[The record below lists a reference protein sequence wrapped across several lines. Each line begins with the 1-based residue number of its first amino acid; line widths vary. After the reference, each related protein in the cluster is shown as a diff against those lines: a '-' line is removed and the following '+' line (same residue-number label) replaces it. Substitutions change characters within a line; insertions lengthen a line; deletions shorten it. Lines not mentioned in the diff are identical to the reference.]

1 MDGSNGLM
9 DGKVCMVTGATSG
22 IGKVTARELLRK
34 GAMLVMVGRSQE
46 RCDIT
51 AEQFRKDT
59 GSELVDYLVADLSSQ
74 AEVRRLANDFL
85 GRYDRLDVLVNNAG
99 GFFMKRQ
106 ESVDGIEMTFA
117 LNHLNYFL
125 LTHLLLE
132 CVQASAPARIVNV
145 SSNGHRGARINFDD
159 LQGERIYSGW
169 RAYAQSKLANVLHAY
184 QLSRRLDAGRVT
196 VNALHPGFVSTRLA
210 RNNGL
215 VFQLVMPLMRIIARS
230 PEEGARTSV
239 YLATSPQVQGVT
251 GKYFEDSQ
259 VVPADPAADDEAT
272 AQRLWRVSMGMT
284 GLAEHE

>member
-22 IGKVTARELLRK
+22 IGKVTARDLLRL
-34 GAMLVMVGRSQE
+34 GARVVMVGRSQE
-46 RCDIT
+46 RCSMT
-51 AEQFRKDT
+51 ADQFRKET
-59 GSELVDYLVADLSSQ
+59 GNETVDYLVADLSSQ
-74 AEVRRLANDFL
+74 AEIRRLVGKFL

-99 GFFMKRQ
+99 GFFMRWQ

-159 LQGERIYSGW
+159 LQGERSYSGW

-184 QLSRRLDAGRVT
+184 ELSRRLDVDRVT

-239 YLATSPQVQGVT
+239 YLASSPQVQDVT

-272 AQRLWRVSMGMT
+272 AQRLWRVSMEMT

>member
-22 IGKVTARELLRK
+22 IGKVTARELLRL
-34 GAMLVMVGRSQE
+34 GAKVVMVGRSQE

-51 AEQFRKDT
+51 AEQFRKET

-74 AEVRRLANDFL
+74 AEVRRLANNFL

-239 YLATSPQVQGVT
+239 YLASSPQVQGVT

-272 AQRLWRVSMGMT
+272 AQGLWRVSMEMT

>member
-34 GAMLVMVGRSQE
+34 GAMVVMVGRSQE

-51 AEQFRKDT
+51 AEQFRKET

-74 AEVRRLANDFL
+74 AEVRRLANNFL

-117 LNHLNYFL
+117 LDHLNYFL

-159 LQGERIYSGW
+159 LQGERSYSGW

-184 QLSRRLDAGRVT
+184 ELSRRLDADRVT

>member
-159 LQGERIYSGW
+159 LQGERSYSGW

-184 QLSRRLDAGRVT
+184 ELSRRLDADRVT

>member
-34 GAMLVMVGRSQE
+34 GAMVVMVGRSQE

-51 AEQFRKDT
+51 AEQFRKET

-74 AEVRRLANDFL
+74 AEVRRLANNFL

-239 YLATSPQVQGVT
+239 YLASSPQVQGVT

-272 AQRLWRVSMGMT
+272 AQGLWRVSMEMT

>member
-22 IGKVTARELLRK
+22 IGKVTARELLRL
-34 GAMLVMVGRSQE
+34 GAKVVMVGRSQE

-51 AEQFRKDT
+51 AEQFRKET

-74 AEVRRLANDFL
+74 AEVRRLANNFL

-184 QLSRRLDAGRVT
+184 ELSRRLDADRVT

-239 YLATSPQVQGVT
+239 YLASSPQVQGVT

-272 AQRLWRVSMGMT
+272 AQGLWRVSMEMT

>member
-22 IGKVTARELLRK
+22 IGKVTARELLSM
-34 GAMLVMVGRSQE
+34 GAMVVMVGRSQE
-46 RCDIT
+46 RCDRT
-51 AEQFRKDT
+51 AEQFRKET

-74 AEVRRLANDFL
+74 AEVRRLANNFL

-132 CVQASAPARIVNV
+132 CVQASAPARIINV

-159 LQGERIYSGW
+159 LQGERSYSGW

-184 QLSRRLDAGRVT
+184 ELSRRLDADRVT

-272 AQRLWRVSMGMT
+272 AQRLWRVSMEMT

>member
-1 MDGSNGLM
+1 
-9 DGKVCMVTGATSG
+9 MVTGATSG

-34 GAMLVMVGRSQE
+34 GAMVVMVGRSQE

-51 AEQFRKDT
+51 AEQFRKET

-74 AEVRRLANDFL
+74 AEVRRLANDYL
-85 GRYDRLDVLVNNAG
+85 GRYDRLDVMVNNAG
-99 GFFMKRQ
+99 GIFMKRP

-230 PEEGARTSV
+230 PEAGARTSV
-239 YLATSPQVQGVT
+239 YLASSPQVQGVT

-272 AQRLWRVSMGMT
+272 AQGLWRVSMEMT

>member
-1 MDGSNGLM
+1 
-9 DGKVCMVTGATSG
+9 MV
-22 IGKVTARELLRK
+22 
-34 GAMLVMVGRSQE
+34 VMVGRSQE

-51 AEQFRKDT
+51 AEQFRKET

-74 AEVRRLANDFL
+74 AEVRRLANNFL

-132 CVQASAPARIVNV
+132 CVQASAPARIANV

-159 LQGERIYSGW
+159 LQGERSYSGW

-184 QLSRRLDAGRVT
+184 ELSRRLDADRVT

-215 VFQLVMPLMRIIARS
+215 VFQLVMPLMRVIARS

-239 YLATSPQVQGVT
+239 YLASSPQVKGVT

-272 AQRLWRVSMGMT
+272 AQRLWRVSMEMT

>member
-22 IGKVTARELLRK
+22 IGKVTARELLRL
-34 GAMLVMVGRSQE
+34 GAMVVMVGRSQE

-51 AEQFRKDT
+51 AEQFRKET

-74 AEVRRLANDFL
+74 AEVRRLANNFL

-239 YLATSPQVQGVT
+239 YLASSPQVQGVT

-272 AQRLWRVSMGMT
+272 AQGLWRVSMEMT

>member
-22 IGKVTARELLRK
+22 IGKVTARELLRL
-34 GAMLVMVGRSQE
+34 GAKVVMVGRSQE

-51 AEQFRKDT
+51 AEQFRKET

-74 AEVRRLANDFL
+74 AEVRRLANNFL

-272 AQRLWRVSMGMT
+272 AQGLWRVSMEMT

>member
-22 IGKVTARELLRK
+22 IGKVTARELLRL
-34 GAMLVMVGRSQE
+34 GAKVVMVGRSQE

-159 LQGERIYSGW
+159 LQGERSYSGW

-184 QLSRRLDAGRVT
+184 ELSRRLDADRVT

-239 YLATSPQVQGVT
+239 YLASSPQVQGVT

-272 AQRLWRVSMGMT
+272 AQGLWRVSMEMT